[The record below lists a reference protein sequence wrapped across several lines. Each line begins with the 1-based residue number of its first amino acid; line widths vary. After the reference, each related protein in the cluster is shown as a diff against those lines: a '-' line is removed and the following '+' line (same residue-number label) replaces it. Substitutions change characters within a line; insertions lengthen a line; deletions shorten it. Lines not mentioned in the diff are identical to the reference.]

1 MALLRDG
8 RSLVVYNIAWGY
20 DEGDDWAHVTSNISP
35 SLAGVAVDFFCT
47 SAVLRLDDVETGAVL
62 FQGD

>member
-8 RSLVVYNIAWGY
+8 RSLIVYNVAWGY
-20 DEGDDWAHVTSNISP
+20 DEGNDWAHVTTNISP
-35 SLAGVAVDFFCT
+35 SLAGVAVDFFYT
-47 SAVLRLDDVETGAVL
+47 SAVLRLDDAETGVVL